1 MEIAISVGFTLEN
14 RPGTR
19 GGRLL
24 CYGSAANQEENNA
37 GKQQSVFYACIHAKT
52 ARGGHIKPGRTRTN
66 RNNAIKRRFNCH
78 TIKLQQ
84 GATKT
89 PKWAK

>member
-37 GKQQSVFYACIHAKT
+37 GKQ
-52 ARGGHIKPGRTRTN
+52 
-66 RNNAIKRRFNCH
+66 
-78 TIKLQQ
+78 
-84 GATKT
+84 
-89 PKWAK
+89 